1 MLKLTNEQKDLA
13 ARLHKAG
20 VRPCDWPVPAA
31 PGEPSPVSAAWVWST
46 AHGYVYKAKTV
57 CGGLTLAQYTEWCA
71 DEARPPLPGW
81 TSPAATA
88 PVVGQLGSTEELGV
102 VRYVGY
108 DDTCRSWVWY
118 VEDTEAYVP
127 LAPGEVCQLHPVDM
141 LDRAFRAHGH
151 TVRGLAQLIIDN
163 KVPGVKYE
171 A

>member
-1 MLKLTNEQKDLA
+1 MLIDTIGKELQA
-13 ARLHKAG
+13 FG
-20 VRPCDWPVPAA
+20 VTAENWPRALMRDA
-31 PGEPSPVSAAWVWST
+31 YYSPGWAVVDESL
-46 AHGYVYKAKTV
+46 VYQGV
-57 CGGLTLAQYTEWCA
+57 TLENYTEWLSA
-71 DEARPPLPGW
+71 I
-81 TSPAATA
+81 PAATA

-127 LAPGEVCQLHPVDM
+127 LAPGDVRPLHPVDM

-151 TVRGLAQLIIDN
+151 TVRGLARLIIDN